1 MNVNRRRRRAEGCAG
16 EFRRPNAATET
27 AAHASVGRERYLW
40 PAGLEKRASDV
51 AKALPATGLHR
62 DSQSNTLRFLLYC
75 RLPRCVV
82 TGAIRIFLQRPKEEV
97 RLTPGETYS
106 VPPKRPHLVTN
117 AGDTSAVFLV
127 LQGIGDYDFVPL
139 ADTRTG
145 ERGRQ
150 KPGR

>member
-1 MNVNRRRRRAEGCAG
+1 MTTMCSVYKGFCA
-16 EFRRPNAATET
+16 
-27 AAHASVGRERYLW
+27 
-40 PAGLEKRASDV
+40 
-51 AKALPATGLHR
+51 PATGEG
-62 DSQSNTLRFLLYC
+62 LRSFQRRRSPYDTFY
-75 RLPRCVV
+75 VV

-97 RLTPGETYS
+97 RLTQGETYS

-145 ERGRQ
+145 EHGRQ

>member
-1 MNVNRRRRRAEGCAG
+1 M
-16 EFRRPNAATET
+16 PTYD
-27 AAHASVGRERYLW
+27 ASFY
-40 PAGLEKRASDV
+40 
-51 AKALPATGLHR
+51 
-62 DSQSNTLRFLLYC
+62 
-75 RLPRCVV
+75 VV

>member
-1 MNVNRRRRRAEGCAG
+1 ADGCAG
-16 EFRRPNAATET
+16 ELRRPNAATET
-27 AAHASVGRERYLW
+27 AAHASGPDSKNA
-40 PAGLEKRASDV
+40 PAMLPRRCQPQGSTAIP
-51 AKALPATGLHR
+51 KAIHC
-62 DSQSNTLRFLLYC
+62 DSCYIAD
-75 RLPRCVV
+75 LPRCVV

-97 RLTPGETYS
+97 RLTPGEPYS